1 MGAEFSGA
9 EAAGMFIFVFR
20 CDIAKK
26 HMMSAH
32 VESPGHAFCARLS
45 DRATRILNCFM
56 RVSIEINRNSNGSVD
71 LGKSSILY
79 PRQGVTIGSR
89 TPPC

>member
-9 EAAGMFIFVFR
+9 EAAGMFILFFVG
-20 CDIAKK
+20 DITKK

-32 VESPGHAFCARLS
+32 AESPGHAFCARLS
-45 DRATRILNCFM
+45 DRAILTCFM
-56 RVSIEINRNSNGSVD
+56 RVSIEINGNSNGSVD
-71 LGKSSILY
+71 LGKSSICTSKY
-79 PRQGVTIGSR
+79 IIGKGYC